1 MTCEWCVAM
10 GNGLFCLGFGGFL
23 ESQNAV
29 FHSID
34 LVTVFGE
41 AFVVGD
47 HDSGFA
53 VLLGLLGEELYD
65 FESFFGVVGS
75 GCDREEVNKSG
86 FKSGFILRQV
96 KMGLDGKKRR
106 LTEIGCRL

>member
-1 MTCEWCVAM
+1 MCKCMTCEWCVAM

-41 AFVVGD
+41 AFVVGN
-47 HDSGFA
+47 HDGSFV
-53 VLLGLLGEELYD
+53 VLLG
-65 FESFFGVVGS
+65 FGGR
-75 GCDREEVNKSG
+75 GA
-86 FKSGFILRQV
+86 LR
-96 KMGLDGKKRR
+96 LRR
-106 LTEIGCRL
+106 LFWCCRQWM